1 MVVGHQLVFHSRQLY
16 WGDTRTPQRH
26 LGEKK
31 SEQKIDEKEKLVGV
45 KELSLQVQWV
55 SENRTFEIRIH
66 SKSGRFEG
74 RLLNGTISLDHFIST

>member
-31 SEQKIDEKEKLVGV
+31 SEQKIDEKVKLVGV
-45 KELSLQVQWV
+45 KELSLQVHLLYKTRNIAETY
-55 SENRTFEIRIH
+55 ENFPA
-66 SKSGRFEG
+66 GFLGFLCYRFMLRM
-74 RLLNGTISLDHFIST
+74 RL